1 MHVDPLSD
9 PLLARDALDLGVTAR
24 RLRGP
29 DLVTPTRGV
38 RVGLLRHE
46 ADPRTALIDSLRLLA
61 RRDQF
66 FSHTTAA
73 RVHGMPLPARLDDG
87 PIHLASPTRT
97 VRTRREGVVGHR
109 IKAEVVEI
117 GGIRVE
123 SVADTFVHLGA
134 SVLSVAEL
142 VEVGDW
148 IVHPRRERRLT
159 SADLLLRARAFAGA
173 RGMATVFAA
182 IPLLRLGADSPG
194 ETRTRLLLRSAGLP
208 ELTLQH
214 QVRDGGGR
222 LVGTLD
228 LAYPDRLVGIEY
240 EGAHHMDRR
249 QFTYDIARC
258 ARLEALGWRVIRVTH
273 DDILDRGRRILP
285 LIRAA
290 RARSGQ

>member
-1 MHVDPLSD
+1 MHLDPLSD

-29 DLVTPTRGV
+29 GLVTPTRGV

-61 RRDQF
+61 RPDQF

-73 RVHGMPLPARLDDG
+73 RVHGMPLPARLDDA

-148 IVHPRRERRLT
+148 VVHPKRERRLT
-159 SADLLLRARAFAGA
+159 PADLLVRARAFAGA
-173 RGMATVFAA
+173 HGMATVFAA

-194 ETRTRLLLRSAGLP
+194 ETRTRLLL
-208 ELTLQH
+208 
-214 QVRDGGGR
+214 
-222 LVGTLD
+222 
-228 LAYPDRLVGIEY
+228 I
-240 EGAHHMDRR
+240 
-249 QFTYDIARC
+249 
-258 ARLEALGWRVIRVTH
+258 
-273 DDILDRGRRILP
+273 
-285 LIRAA
+285 
-290 RARSGQ
+290 